1 LAEGPQTDDV
11 NFQRFKLVDTH
22 NFFVVNSYINLFARV
37 MGKKVQSKMPAEI
50 SYSGTPDFN
59 SAIEE
64 IEALTIETCRLM
76 DELNFAEAVACIKKI
91 VFAGNNV
98 LASNEFWTLCNGNAD
113 QLRRL

>member
-1 LAEGPQTDDV
+1 
-11 NFQRFKLVDTH
+11 
-22 NFFVVNSYINLFARV
+22 
-37 MGKKVQSKMPAEI
+37 
-50 SYSGTPDFN
+50 
-59 SAIEE
+59 
-64 IEALTIETCRLM
+64 M